1 MFRASCFLSAAVILI
16 DRKIRVSLFCH
27 EPTLRYQFSLEE
39 KQFTRLN
46 RPILVQIQKMRL
58 EVVYYV
64 LAIDHRKSEL
74 QAKQ

>member
-27 EPTLRYQFSLEE
+27 EPTLRYQFSIEE

-46 RPILVQIQKMRL
+46 RPILVQDTENGARSGIL
-58 EVVYYV
+58 TIFGVV
-64 LAIDHRKSEL
+64 LSI
-74 QAKQ
+74 